1 MLSRSRSAHL
11 RITTDMIKMFEED
24 KVIIAPDLKVKDLQA
39 KNMELDEIIEY
50 AITKGYATEDILF
63 TADAFSSDF
72 VEMLHHDREILEQLN
87 ADWRKKM
94 TTQNSI
100 SSKKTLL
107 ITSSIKREIHR
118 ANWYCSPKV

>member
-1 MLSRSRSAHL
+1 
-11 RITTDMIKMFEED
+11 
-24 KVIIAPDLKVKDLQA
+24 
-39 KNMELDEIIEY
+39 MELDEIIEY

-72 VEMLHHDREILEQLN
+72 VEMLHHDREYWNNSMQIG
-87 ADWRKKM
+87 RKKM

>member
-1 MLSRSRSAHL
+1 MVKRLESSFYAFKKSLRTLL

-87 ADWRKKM
+87 ADWEKE
-94 TTQNSI
+94 NDD
-100 SSKKTLL
+100 
-107 ITSSIKREIHR
+107 
-118 ANWYCSPKV
+118 PKIR